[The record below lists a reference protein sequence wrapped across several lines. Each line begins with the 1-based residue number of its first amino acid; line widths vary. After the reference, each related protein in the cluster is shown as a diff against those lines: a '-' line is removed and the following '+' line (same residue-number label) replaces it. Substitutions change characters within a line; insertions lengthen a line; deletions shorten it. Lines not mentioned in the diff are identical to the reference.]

1 MNIESVHGYMTMAF
15 AAAKGHQHEQELK
28 DLITQQVCEMYL
40 DADQSTDQS
49 ESD

>member
-1 MNIESVHGYMTMAF
+1 MEIKSVHDYMTMAF

-40 DADQSTDQS
+40 DADQSTDKS